1 MKRRYRNSWI
11 YAVASAVALCLGLM
25 RVTAAQNVYPDKPI
39 AMLVGFSAGGPTDI
53 VARLLAKGMSA
64 VLHVPV
70 IVENKPGAA
79 GNIAAVQAKQAKP
92 DGYTIFFAGA
102 NHTINVGMF
111 PDLPYHPVEDFVPIA
126 IVAEAPSVMVARPDF
141 PADDAKTLF
150 AQLRQNPGK
159 YSIATAGGGQLQ
171 VLQFKQQTATVL
183 VDVPYKGAAP
193 AITDLAGGHVD
204 LSLATLGSV
213 LPQIKAG
220 QIKALALAAPQRSR
234 LLADIPTFEEAGY
247 PGIYMGSWYG
257 LLAPNT
263 TPSTIVVRLAQAL
276 DAVATSPAFHAS
288 LENAG
293 LVAVIGSTPASFLA
307 RVQQETRTYQK
318 IGETLRNGQD

>member
-1 MKRRYRNSWI
+1 MNKHPMKTWL
-11 YAVASAVALCLGLM
+11 YALVGTVVLCVGFGRPAASQDA
-25 RVTAAQNVYPDKPI
+25 YPAKPI

-53 VARLLAKGMSA
+53 VARLLAKGMA
-64 VLHVPV
+64 EALHVPV

-92 DGYTIFFAGA
+92 DGYTVFFAGA

-111 PDLPYHPVEDFVPIA
+111 PDLPYHPVEDFIPIA
-126 IVAEAPSVMVARPDF
+126 IAAEAPSVMVARPGF
-141 PADDAKTLF
+141 PANNARELF

-171 VLQFKQQTATVL
+171 VLQFKQQTATTL
-183 VDVPYKGAAP
+183 IDVPYKGAAP

-220 QIKALALAAPQRSR
+220 QIKALAVAAPQRTK
-234 LLADIPTFEEAGY
+234 LLPDIPTFDEEGT
-247 PGIYMGSWYG
+247 PGIHMGSWYG
-257 LLAPNT
+257 LLAPRD
-263 TPSTIVVRLAQAL
+263 TPQTVIMRLAQAL
-276 DAVATSPAFHAS
+276 DAVVASPAFHAS
-288 LENAG
+288 LESAG
-293 LVAVIGSTPASFLA
+293 LPAAPPPVS
-307 RVQQETRTYQK
+307 
-318 IGETLRNGQD
+318 